1 MQKKRILC
9 SMDKKIPINKSVC
22 IDKKDLSTLAET
34 ARLYMFQNHNDE
46 LFIGELGI
54 MEILRAYEDRFRKEL
69 K

>member
-1 MQKKRILC
+1 
-9 SMDKKIPINKSVC
+9 MDKQTPINKSVY

-46 LFIGELGI
+46 IFIGELGI
-54 MEILRAYEDRFRKEL
+54 MEMLRAYEQRFRKEA